1 MNTLLFQLLTYLNLL
16 VNPPLSQRTHAPTA
30 QLDTPSSISPPHRML
45 NVPLPNFQARRSS
58 IARSLFNLHVNL
70 SQLARRVRAH
80 TVEVKVLLEAKVVAV
95 DHLDEDVA
103 VDVDHVHPE
112 VNVVPVL

>member
-1 MNTLLFQLLTYLNLL
+1 
-16 VNPPLSQRTHAPTA
+16 
-30 QLDTPSSISPPHRML
+30 ML

-58 IARSLFNLHVNL
+58 IARSLFNWHVNL
-70 SQLARRVRAH
+70 SQLARRVRVH
-80 TVEVKVLLEAKVVAV
+80 TVEVKALLEARVVAV

-112 VNVVPVL
+112 VSVVPVL